1 MNTQEIAQ
9 TILDR
14 RNRMNPVIMSGE
26 MIAALGAEGMQE
38 ALQRRWLLPDTDT
51 GYLQVSNDLA
61 SVEELR
67 TAAET
72 PAPKQVESVVV
83 DQTHNIAL
91 SHAHRNIN
99 ELLAPG
105 TGHDNSAPFR
115 PQQPATSP
123 AARPP
128 VTPVAAPGQPA
139 APMGSPTATAG
150 AGIGDEVLVAEN
162 GKTYV
167 GTIGAVGNDGKF
179 KLTFGMDKPPVT
191 RDYGQNE
198 FKVTKR
204 ATP

>member
-1 MNTQEIAQ
+1 MKTTQEIAQ

-14 RNRMNPVIMSGE
+14 RNRMNPVIMNGE
-26 MIAALGAEGMQE
+26 MIASLGAEGMQE
-38 ALQRRWLLPDTDT
+38 ALQRRWLVPDTET
-51 GYLQVSNDLA
+51 GHLQVSNDLA

-67 TAAET
+67 TAAGT

-83 DQTHNIAL
+83 DETHNIAL
-91 SHAHRNIN
+91 SHAHRNID

-115 PQQPATSP
+115 PRIPNSPVASP
-123 AARPP
+123 AAPAAP
-128 VTPVAAPGQPA
+128 AAAPGA
-139 APMGSPTATAG
+139 APA
-150 AGIGDEVLVAEN
+150 AGIGDEVLVAEG
-162 GKTYV
+162 GKTYT

-179 KLTFGMDKPPVT
+179 KLTFGMEKPPVT

-198 FKVTKR
+198 FKVTKK

>member
-14 RNRMNPVIMSGE
+14 RNRMNPVIMNGE
-26 MIAALGAEGMQE
+26 MIASLGAEGMQE
-38 ALQRRWLLPDTDT
+38 ALQRRWLVPDTDT
-51 GYLQVSNDLA
+51 GHLQVSNDLA
-61 SVEELR
+61 AVEELR
-67 TAAET
+67 TAAGT

-83 DQTHNIAL
+83 DQTHNLAL
-91 SHAHRNIN
+91 FHAHRNID

-115 PQQPATSP
+115 AQQPAASP

-128 VTPVAAPGQPA
+128 ITTVAAPGQPA
-139 APMGSPTATAG
+139 APMSSPTAAAS
-150 AGIGDEVLVAEN
+150 AGIGDEVLVAEG
-162 GKTYV
+162 GKTFA
-167 GTIGAVGNDGKF
+167 GTIGALGNDGKY
-179 KLTFGMDKPPVT
+179 KITFGNEKPPVT

>member
-1 MNTQEIAQ
+1 MRRRNKTDNTTVVKVSMNTQEIAQ

-123 AARPP
+123 AEVDNRHEKPRDSQKESGGAC
-128 VTPVAAPGQPA
+128 Q
-139 APMGSPTATAG
+139 G
-150 AGIGDEVLVAEN
+150 AGRW
-162 GKTYV
+162 
-167 GTIGAVGNDGKF
+167 
-179 KLTFGMDKPPVT
+179 VT
-191 RDYGQNE
+191 LRMKNTHSPE
-198 FKVTKR
+198 S
-204 ATP
+204 AMI